1 MLKSLKQVTIT
12 LLIKGHYV
20 ISIIVSCSQCHDNIT
35 NVQTTSVLELN
46 LHVSIY
52 NAIDNITKI

>member
-46 LHVSIY
+46 EHVSI
-52 NAIDNITKI
+52 